1 MSELVTGLADAD
13 LKDGGTVNKVQLG
26 EDGPTPYLPLADVAP
41 LVRRVIAPEP
51 DTNYTELGVRSFNK
65 GTFHR
70 RTVKGAEF
78 TWQELYQVRKNDL
91 VFSNIMAWEGAVALA
106 ALEDDGCIGNHRMLT
121 CACDE
126 TRVNPAFLA
135 HYFKTP
141 EGMAKLVGASTG
153 TVARN
158 RTLTASALGRMT
170 VPVPPLEVQDRI
182 VRHLE
187 LLTDKASEIDR
198 HLDAIERDAEHLL
211 ALRFRDAI
219 ANAPYRPMAE
229 VAPLVRRTIT
239 IEPDRSY
246 TELGVRSFFKGAFHR
261 RTVPGSDFSW
271 QDIYRVRVG
280 DLIFSNIMA
289 WEQAIAIATQDD
301 DGCVGNH
308 RMLTCEA
315 NAEAVVATFLWYYFT
330 TEEGFAKVYAASP
343 GTAARNRTMTATALM
358 EIEVPVPPLDIQRSF
373 ARLQEN
379 IAALRAKHHSVRE
392 ANRNL
397 VPATLERIFTC
408 SNFVSNMEAP

>member
-1 MSELVTGLADAD
+1 VSELVTGLADTD
-13 LKDGGTVNKVQLG
+13 LKGGETLLKVQLG

-51 DTNYTELGVRSFNK
+51 NTDYTELGVRSFNK

-106 ALEDDGCIGNHRMLT
+106 GLDDDGCIGNHRMLT

-158 RTLTASALGRMT
+158 RTLTATALGGMT
-170 VPVPPLEVQDRI
+170 VPVPPLGVQGHI

-187 LLTDKASEIDR
+187 LLTDKAFEIER
-198 HLDAIERDAEHLL
+198 HMDAIERDAEHLL

-219 ANAPYRPMAE
+219 ANAQYRPMAE

-239 IEPDRSY
+239 IEPDRAY

-271 QDIYRVRVG
+271 QDIYQVRAN

-343 GTAARNRTMTATALM
+343 GTAARNRTMTAPALM
-358 EIEVPVPPLDIQRSF
+358 AIEVPTPPLPTQQTF
-373 ARLQEN
+373 ARLQSEV
-379 IAALRAKHHSVRE
+379 AKLKARHSAIRE
-392 ANRNL
+392 ANSAL
-397 VPATLERIFTC
+397 APATLERVF
-408 SNFVSNMEAP
+408 AGHR